1 MLLVLDSIEDDVSF
15 VYLAPYNMLG
25 AILTG
30 ARVEAGESSSPAPT
44 PKMRRLSP
52 DILNEDE

>member
-1 MLLVLDSIEDDVSF
+1 MMSVMFTFRLHLTTLL
-15 VYLAPYNMLG
+15 PT
-25 AILTG
+25 ILTG

-52 DILNEDE
+52 DILDEDDAKRR